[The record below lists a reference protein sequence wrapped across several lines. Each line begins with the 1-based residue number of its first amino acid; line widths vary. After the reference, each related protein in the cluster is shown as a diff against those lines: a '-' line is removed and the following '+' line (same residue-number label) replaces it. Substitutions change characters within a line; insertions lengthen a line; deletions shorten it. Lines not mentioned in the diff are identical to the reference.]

1 MYIYWE
7 IKGDERGRQDR
18 KAERENDGNRQ
29 KELQGGREREKN
41 F

>member
-18 KAERENDGNRQ
+18 KTERENDGNRQ